1 MATPPRGG
9 RSPGVPPMSGGPG
22 AAFLAGGPTV
32 GPAPGS
38 GPGALPPARPTL
50 VWLASYPKSGN
61 TWLRLFLA
69 NYLLDR
75 SEPFPINQIHK
86 VTFGDMLAEPYV
98 KLTGRSAGDLDA
110 ATVHRLKPR
119 VHRLL
124 STQGPDLILMK
135 THSALFVQDGIPS
148 ITVPATR
155 ATLYLVRNPFDVADS
170 VAHHYGLSLDDAVSS
185 LCSPGSELQGDGT
198 RTLGQKIGAWGSHAI
213 RWAGSEALKPLVLR
227 YEDMLRHPEEVF
239 ARVVR
244 HIGATYDPARIERAI
259 GFASFDEAR
268 RQEDRFEFLERS
280 HQAEKFFRVGR
291 IGKGFEA
298 LDAGQRQRLIDANRD
313 AMRRFGYLDADD
325 RPTL

>member
-1 MATPPRGG
+1 MPTLTPPAAKPTLGQPTARG
-9 RSPGVPPMSGGPG
+9 
-22 AAFLAGGPTV
+22 A
-32 GPAPGS
+32 
-38 GPGALPPARPTL
+38 ALPPVRPTL

-86 VTFGDMLAEPYV
+86 TTFGDMIAEPYV
-98 KLTGRSAGDLDA
+98 KLAGRPASALDP

-124 STQGPDLILMK
+124 STQGPDLILVK
-135 THSALFVQDGIPS
+135 THSALYVEDGIPS

-198 RTLGQKIGAWGSHAI
+198 RTLGQKIGAWGAHAVK
-213 RWAGSEALKPLVLR
+213 WAEARQLKPLVLR
-227 YEDMLRHPEEVF
+227 YEDMLREPLESF
-239 ARVVR
+239 GRAVR
-244 HIGATYDPARIERAI
+244 HLGVTYDDERIERAVR
-259 GFASFDEAR
+259 FASFDEAR

-280 HQAEKFFRVGR
+280 HQAEKFFRTGG
-291 IGKGFEA
+291 IGSGFEK
-298 LDAGQRQRLIDANRD
+298 LDAGQRARLIEANRE

-325 RPTL
+325 RPVL

>member
-1 MATPPRGG
+1 MPTLTPP
-9 RSPGVPPMSGGPG
+9 VPPARPTLGR
-22 AAFLAGGPTV
+22 AAP
-32 GPAPGS
+32 GPAT
-38 GPGALPPARPTL
+38 LPPVRPTL

-75 SEPFPINQIHK
+75 QEPFPINQVHK
-86 VTFGDMLAEPYV
+86 MTFGDMIAEPYV
-98 KLTGRSAGDLDA
+98 KLTGRPASALDL
-110 ATVHRLKPR
+110 ATIHRLKPR

-124 STQGPDLILMK
+124 STQGPDLILIK
-135 THSALFVQDGIPS
+135 THSALYVEQGIPS

-155 ATLYLVRNPFDVADS
+155 ATVYLLRNPFDVADS

-198 RTLGQKIGAWGSHAI
+198 RTIGQKIGAWGAHAMK
-213 RWAGSEALKPLVLR
+213 WADARQLKPLVLR
-227 YEDMLRHPEEVF
+227 YEDMLRQPLDSF

-244 HIGATYDPARIERAI
+244 HLGVTENAERIERAVR
-259 GFASFDEAR
+259 FASFDEAR

-280 HQAEKFFRVGR
+280 HQAEKFFRTGG
-291 IGKGFEA
+291 IGKGFEK
-298 LDAGQRQRLIDANRD
+298 LDEGQRRRLIEANRE

-325 RPTL
+325 RPVL